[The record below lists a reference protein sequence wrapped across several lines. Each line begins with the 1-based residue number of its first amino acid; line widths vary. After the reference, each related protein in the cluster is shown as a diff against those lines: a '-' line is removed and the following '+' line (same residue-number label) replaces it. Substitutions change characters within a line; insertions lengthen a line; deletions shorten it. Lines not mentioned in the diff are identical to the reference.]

1 MKNFARFEFALLIV
15 MTLVVIGCGEEDEFA
30 SGIYEGVQVF
40 GIGQISSPMT
50 IDVKQNGNA
59 VSGSITPPF
68 QDKLEN
74 ISNGRLDGSTI
85 QFDRRETSITYR
97 YVGTI
102 NRNGFNTTITGGFE
116 PLGCSD
122 PGSGELCQ
130 TDSNGSFTVTKQ

>member
-1 MKNFARFEFALLIV
+1 MENFAIFRFGLLIV
-15 MTLVVIGCGEEDEFA
+15 MALAVSGCGEEDEFA
-30 SGIYEGVQVF
+30 TGKYEGVQVF
-40 GIGQISSPMT
+40 GIAQISSPMT

-74 ISNGRLDGSTI
+74 ITNGRLDGSSI
-85 QFDRRETSITYR
+85 QFDRKEFSVTYR
-97 YVGTI
+97 YVGVI
-102 NRNGFNTTITGGFE
+102 NRDGLNTTITGGFE

-122 PGSGELCQ
+122 PTSGELCQ

>member
-1 MKNFARFEFALLIV
+1 MKNFAILKIGLWILLVLTIS
-15 MTLVVIGCGEEDEFA
+15 GCGEEDEFA
-30 SGIYEGVQVF
+30 TGTYAGVQVF
-40 GIGQISSPMT
+40 GIGQISSSMT

-59 VSGSITPPF
+59 ISGSITPPF

-74 ISNGRLDGSTI
+74 ITNGRLDGSTI
-85 QFDRRETSITYR
+85 QFDRRESSITYR

-102 NRNGFNTTITGGFE
+102 NRNGLNTTITGGFE

-122 PGSGELCQ
+122 PSSGELCQ